1 MTADFKKLGI
11 IAGGGSLPTTIVD
24 ACRQAKAPYHI
35 LAIEGAASSDWL
47 SEHPHSYIQLGTLKS
62 TISILEQEACDAV
75 MMVGNVVRP
84 DFKNLKVD
92 LLGARLLPQVALA
105 ARKGDDALLRFLV
118 GQFEKFGFTVV
129 GADDVMLS
137 LIVGEG
143 CLTRKQPNKHN
154 LTDIEKGFEVV
165 RSLGALDIGQA
176 AAVCRGLVLAVEA
189 AEGTDAML
197 ARCATLPSE
206 ILGAPDARDGVLVKA
221 KKPSQERRTDLPVI
235 GVETVKR
242 AADAGLAGIAVEAG
256 NALALEREELVAL
269 ADELGL
275 FVVGYTPGRT
285 A

>member
-11 IAGGGSLPTTIVD
+11 IAGGGNLPLTIVD
-24 ACRQAKAPYHI
+24 ACQQQQKPYHV
-35 LAIEGAASSDWL
+35 LAIEGAASQEWL
-47 SEHPHSYIQLGTLKS
+47 EEHPHSYIQLGTLKT
-62 TISILEQEACDAV
+62 TIAILEKEACDAV

-92 LLGARLLPQVALA
+92 MLGARLMPQAVLA

-118 GQFEKFGFTVV
+118 KQFEKFGFSVV

-137 LIVGEG
+137 LVVHDG
-143 CLTRKQPNKHN
+143 CLTQKQPTDQN
-154 LTDIEKGFEVV
+154 LTDIVKAFEVV
-165 RSLGALDIGQA
+165 RALGALDIGQA

-197 ARCATLPSE
+197 ARCATLPAE
-206 ILGAPDARDGVLVKA
+206 LLGTSDAREGVLVKA

-242 AADAGLAGIAVEAG
+242 TAEAGLAGIAVEAG
-256 NALALEREELVAL
+256 NALALDRDQLVAT
-269 ADELGL
+269 ANDLGL
-275 FVVGYTPGRT
+275 FVIGYAPGQT
-285 A
+285 S